1 MSANNEKLAECTFT
15 TFVIG
20 YLHTVGFYHHRLQFS
35 SAFIQELK
43 HFKIVWPTPYLLLE
57 QIVSSLSSL
66 VPIYLFLYD
75 LLGVGAQ
82 RPVLLNRSYYTFLP
96 FYASKASRQCC
107 LTVDL
112 PSLLEGGI
120 QLEGAKQ

>member
-1 MSANNEKLAECTFT
+1 M
-15 TFVIG
+15 
-20 YLHTVGFYHHRLQFS
+20 
-35 SAFIQELK
+35 
-43 HFKIVWPTPYLLLE
+43 
-57 QIVSSLSSL
+57 SSLSSL

-82 RPVLLNRSYYTFLP
+82 RHVLLNRSYYTFLP
-96 FYASKASRQCC
+96 FYASKASRQCS